1 VILFR
6 RGADRRPERQL
17 ALLHANLPAVEK
29 LVQQGAIVVFE
40 ETRVRIRTLPIGEA

>member
-1 VILFR
+1 
-6 RGADRRPERQL
+6 
-17 ALLHANLPAVEK
+17 VEK